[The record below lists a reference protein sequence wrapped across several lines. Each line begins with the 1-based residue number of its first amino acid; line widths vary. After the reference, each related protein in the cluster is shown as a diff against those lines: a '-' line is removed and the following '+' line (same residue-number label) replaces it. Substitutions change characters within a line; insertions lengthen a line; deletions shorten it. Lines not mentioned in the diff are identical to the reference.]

1 MTELYHKLT
10 PEETIEVSDLIL
22 SVGKRIYGNNYV
34 DDLSIRIEREQGI
47 LARSLALA
55 QKSEFSRLLTTADT
69 EFYRAFTLFADLV
82 SVKEQIGMMPGGE
95 CISRATSVQMAQ
107 LVNDWDTLSREELIF
122 EVEKIIDELDCCAI
136 ESALMQEGIMAL
148 FNDIKSKFFVLK
160 GLSDEWVEFDAE
172 VPPPSIAS
180 RRLAITL
187 SDLHTHVAGYSRLGN
202 REYKALL
209 EELEKRLEETMV
221 AAC

>member
-69 EFYRAFTLFADLV
+69 EFYRSFTLFADLV
-82 SVKEQIGMMPGGE
+82 NVKEQITMLPDE
-95 CISRATSVQMAQ
+95 HCISKAMSVKMIQ
-107 LVNDWDTLSREELIF
+107 LVHDWDTLSREELLA
-122 EVEKIIDELDCCAI
+122 EVENMVEELDSCEI
-136 ESALMQEGIMAL
+136 QNALTREGIMPL
-148 FNDIKSKFFVLK
+148 FNDLKSKFLVLR
-160 GLSDEWVEFDAE
+160 GLTNEAIEIDSE

-209 EELEKRLEETMV
+209 EELEKRLEETVV
-221 AAC
+221 AA

>member
-22 SVGKRIYGNNYV
+22 SVGRRIYGNNYV

-55 QKSEFSRLLTTADT
+55 QKCEFSRLLTTADT

-82 SVKEQIGMMPGGE
+82 NVKEQIGMLPE
-95 CISRATSVQMAQ
+95 EQCISRGASVKMVQ
-107 LVNDWDTLSREELIF
+107 LVHDWDTLSREELIS
-122 EVEKIIDELDCCAI
+122 EVENLIEELDCCAV
-136 ESALMQEGIMAL
+136 ENAFTREGIMPL
-148 FNDIKSKFFVLK
+148 FNDLKSKFFVLK
-160 GLSDEWVEFDAE
+160 GLSDEYVEFDSE

-221 AAC
+221 AV